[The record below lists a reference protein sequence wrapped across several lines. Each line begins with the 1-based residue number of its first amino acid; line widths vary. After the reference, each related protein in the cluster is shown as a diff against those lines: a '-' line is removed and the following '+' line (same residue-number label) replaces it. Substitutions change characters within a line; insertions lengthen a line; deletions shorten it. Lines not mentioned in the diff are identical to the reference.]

1 MYKYTKTSN
10 YSYAP
15 FQGKEFLNEYQNVR
29 KKSMK
34 KSLID
39 DKELDSKARLSK
51 HYLDIYEKT
60 KNLKAL
66 NFALKIND
74 EICSKEKITMLCY
87 EVLFDELRLVYD
99 IIYKEDLI

>member
-15 FQGKEFLNEYQNVR
+15 FQGKEFLEEYQKVR
-29 KKSMK
+29 RKSMN
-34 KSLID
+34 KSLIE
-39 DKELDSKARLSK
+39 DKELDSKALLSK
-51 HYLDIYEKT
+51 SYLNVYEKT

-87 EVLFDELRLVYD
+87 EALFDELRLVYD
-99 IIYKEDLI
+99 IIYKEGLI